1 MGSQMVQKFKETG
14 HPLFTSVS
22 ALSRGIRRRMKGKDS
37 IHMNANVLNA
47 ELLFKII
54 FSTNQLSI
62 CGAVSNWCYQF
73 GLQEGEE
80 HEIATA
86 QETLC
91 TEILK
96 SVNAE
101 EGNSSVP
108 SPRTTLA
115 SGNRLSEHL
124 KTFKCLPKESQFSM
138 LCDLASFWK
147 RVEAGDNF
155 ITKPSTEHGWNGLT
169 LQCRE
174 FRHTFSR
181 TSLLQNV
188 CRNSRRDNNWTSH

>member
-1 MGSQMVQKFKETG
+1 
-14 HPLFTSVS
+14 
-22 ALSRGIRRRMKGKDS
+22 
-37 IHMNANVLNA
+37 MNADVLNA

-101 EGNSSVP
+101 EVNSLVP

-124 KTFKCLPKESQFSM
+124 KTFKLSTKRKSILNALRFGIILEKGRGRRLLHNKTKYRTRMEWPHSSMPRIHTHFLEDILTPECFSQFQEGQQLDQS
-138 LCDLASFWK
+138 LKFKSYGCWDLMDSKSQF
-147 RVEAGDNF
+147 
-155 ITKPSTEHGWNGLT
+155 H
-169 LQCRE
+169 
-174 FRHTFSR
+174 
-181 TSLLQNV
+181 QNV
-188 CRNSRRDNNWTSH
+188 TI